1 VLRLEK
7 QSINYLSIK
16 GISMGN
22 SYRIK
27 ANPGKDQNLVIQVDQ
42 DFEQLEILSLKVRQ
56 SDIYLRMCS
65 DYGVIA
71 GRVFANNGYGIPN
84 AKVSIFI
91 PVTDEDK
98 KNPIINAIYPYK
110 SVLDTNEDG
119 YKYNLLPYL
128 PSYSNHVPTGT
139 FPSRKDNLVNQTVV
153 QLYDKYYKYTVQTND
168 SGDYLIYGVPVGS
181 HTIVMNVDL
190 SDIGPFSLGP
200 QDLVRMGIA
209 SEEQF
214 DGNKFNASTNFNSLP
229 QVVVINKSIEVAPFW
244 GEPDICRIG
253 ITRTDFDITNESN
266 IDIKPTAIFMGSLV
280 STSTSIS
287 IKQNCV
293 SRKETGNQCQMIT
306 GPGEILAIT
315 QSLFHDSDG
324 LPVLEQA
331 KLPNGGKLIDGNGTW
346 MFDLP
351 MNNNYISTNEYG
363 EQVISND
370 PKVGI
375 PTKAK
380 YRFKIKWQQSKS
392 IAEDYKRGY
401 FLVPNIKEKGWDF
414 YGSDPLQG
422 GSGDYSDALTSYAF
436 DLGWSG
442 YTTGTVDLTN
452 PEILSYINCE
462 DRFYEF
468 DYNKVYTVSG
478 LIDNYKVAG
487 GKEKFLAIK
496 RIDDDTCDDSVNKF
510 PANDGVFHTS
520 LLWIIL
526 NILIS
531 IIGFLMLPV
540 LIAYDII
547 AFLINLIYLIIQ
559 TVLCGI
565 CGIGFSI
572 TVISFYPFGWICRSL
587 GIDCDDPKLPIKPL
601 DMPMITYPDC
611 EACSCDGSDGNGS
624 DPTSGGGNQT
634 SSQAQPNRNQF
645 INSFNEPTSFGS
657 LDNPSVFASAF
668 DNNAYWSSADVPIIK
683 QLLGGAFVNGTY
695 MTAGGVGRIN
705 KSGSAYFECYDLP
718 FGERINLF
726 NTKGSY
732 YSGANQVK
740 VTYEPTSN
748 GSLSHTDNI
757 IAIVV
762 NKSTTF
768 SAGTMFSFTSP
779 YSSKDPNFTGA
790 TVNSLGSNQ
799 LTGTTTIPTT
809 LSGTYASPSN
819 PLVNIPFSYS
829 TPTMYN
835 TNVGKKL
842 YYTYPSDIEYFQVI
856 TGMTLTN
863 FRSLIPSSRFANS
876 FGDVIESTSTI
887 ESHFFIGS
895 ESRTVKPIDFIS
907 QDKKILI
914 IQRGVDPSSFKVQTK
929 FDLSRVFGYSS
940 MNQPSCIVT
949 GDYKVNVPIKNST
962 LPASSSPLNMFKHDF
977 APGMNNN
984 TPNNGFDLF
993 FNSQFFEPANSPSYY
1008 YTGYTTHNHTLYSSL
1023 DYTKVVPSTFV
1034 PSPPAAVLSPTRI
1047 DTTVNSPRQLI
1058 KSKSGQ
1064 ALYSSAL
1071 NPSKY
1076 GPNEFV
1082 DGGAYVFTISSTYP
1096 SNLSSY
1102 YYSPGYNTGNTLNM
1116 SYYKNTVMRS
1126 DRLPTSDFPTTNN
1139 NNTYFLQQ
1147 NPALTVYAFS
1157 TGGIIV
1163 AGAGQSNASYADP
1176 FEPTDNDFE
1185 TNSALNT
1192 FTCNKMVSLKCYAG
1206 DGLNMT
1212 VNPSCKNDDAVT
1224 DYGCYRFCPR
1234 CGDINDIFGPI
1245 AGMGKD
1251 LENFGEYILRFKF
1264 FFALCQGVLGQVFNN
1279 NWVNGVL
1286 VAFPFKI
1293 NTYYNSKN
1301 KVNGREYCRDI
1312 VFLHPTTNTFYYRS
1326 TPWDGTKF
1334 IGEKSRGDMSNGSND
1349 TNLKYPT
1356 TLMNL
1361 GPRDS
1366 FLKEI
1371 ILNGNFNGYNMKEF
1385 SETSYNDT
1393 SDMVNFFG
1401 VIRLLDS
1408 SFLANFFGSQITK
1421 LFSRAGKKVD
1431 ADFAQTVAVNSQIG
1445 VVPLDTSF
1453 YTTSPSSPGGAS
1465 VIAAGTGSGNIM
1477 MGIMFTSSTESI
1489 QVRDFISP
1497 VRTIRW
1503 NPLTNDFA
1511 YDYTETKSQLTPH
1524 YMWRLN
1530 NGNTIFGNQG
1540 NNWATSPDPSS
1551 IVAVKYQQMDRL
1563 PSQLPGS
1570 PYPVWNESVNEYNA
1584 RGYIFASNANDMA
1597 SITYNYTAPTIMGHT
1612 ILGGAPWYFY
1622 FGLRKGNTAINR
1634 FSTKFIGT
1642 TNINE

>member
-1 VLRLEK
+1 
-7 QSINYLSIK
+7 
-16 GISMGN
+16 
-22 SYRIK
+22 
-27 ANPGKDQNLVIQVDQ
+27 
-42 DFEQLEILSLKVRQ
+42 
-56 SDIYLRMCS
+56 
-65 DYGVIA
+65 
-71 GRVFANNGYGIPN
+71 
-84 AKVSIFI
+84 
-91 PVTDEDK
+91 
-98 KNPIINAIYPYK
+98 
-110 SVLDTNEDG
+110 
-119 YKYNLLPYL
+119 
-128 PSYSNHVPTGT
+128 
-139 FPSRKDNLVNQTVV
+139 
-153 QLYDKYYKYTVQTND
+153 
-168 SGDYLIYGVPVGS
+168 
-181 HTIVMNVDL
+181 
-190 SDIGPFSLGP
+190 
-200 QDLVRMGIA
+200 
-209 SEEQF
+209 
-214 DGNKFNASTNFNSLP
+214 
-229 QVVVINKSIEVAPFW
+229 
-244 GEPDICRIG
+244 
-253 ITRTDFDITNESN
+253 
-266 IDIKPTAIFMGSLV
+266 MGSLV
-280 STSTSIS
+280 STSSSIA
-287 IKQNCV
+287 IKQNCI
-293 SRKETGNQCQMIT
+293 SRKETGNQCRMIT

-315 QSLFHDSDG
+315 QTLFHDSDG

-331 KLPNGGKLIDGNGTW
+331 KLPNGGKLIDGDGVW

-351 MNNNYISTNEYG
+351 MNNSYLSTNEYG

-422 GSGDYSDALTSYAF
+422 GIGDYNEALTSYAF

-452 PEILSYINCE
+452 PELLSYINCE

-478 LIDNYKVAG
+478 LIDNYKLSG

-496 RIDDDTCDDSVNKF
+496 RIDDDTCDDTTNKF

-531 IIGFLMLPV
+531 IIGFIMLPV

-547 AFLINLIYLIIQ
+547 AFIINLIYLIIQ
-559 TVLCGI
+559 VVLCGI

-572 TVISFYPFGWICRSL
+572 VAISFYPFGWICSSL
-587 GIDCDDPKLPIKPL
+587 GIDCNDPKLPIKPL

-624 DPTSGGGNQT
+624 DPTSAGGTQT
-634 SSQAQPNRNQF
+634 SSQAQSNKSQF
-645 INSFNEPTSFGS
+645 INSFNEPTSFGN
-657 LDNPSVFASAF
+657 LDNPSKFDSAF
-668 DNNAYWSSADVPIIK
+668 GNNVFWSSADVPIIK

-705 KSGSAYFECYDLP
+705 KSSGYLECYDLP

-748 GSLSHTDNI
+748 TISHTDNI

-762 NKSTTF
+762 NKATTF
-768 SAGTMFSFTSP
+768 SAGTMFSFTNP

-790 TVNSLGSNQ
+790 TVNSLGGNQ

-809 LSGTYASPSN
+809 LSGTYASPTS
-819 PLVNIPFSYS
+819 PTTNIPFSYS

-835 TNVGKKL
+835 TNVGKTL

-856 TGMTLTN
+856 TGMTLSS
-863 FRSLIPSSRFANS
+863 FRALVPSIRFSNS
-876 FGDVIESTSTI
+876 FGDIIESTSTI
-887 ESHFFIGS
+887 VSHYGIFS
-895 ESRTVKPIDFIS
+895 DSKTVKPIDFIA
-907 QDKKILI
+907 QDKKVLI
-914 IQRGVDPSSFKVQTK
+914 IQRGVDPNSFKVQTK

-940 MNQPSCIVT
+940 MNQPNCIVT

-962 LPASSSPLNMFKHDF
+962 VSTPTLNMFKHDF
-977 APGMNNN
+977 VPGMNNN

-993 FNSQFFEPANSPSYY
+993 FNSQFFEPANSSSYY

-1034 PSPPAAVLSPTRI
+1034 PSPPAAVLNPSRI
-1047 DTTVNSPRQLI
+1047 DTTVSSPRQLI

-1064 ALYSSAL
+1064 ALFSSAL

-1082 DGGAYVFTISSTYP
+1082 DGGAYVFTISSSYP
-1096 SNLSSY
+1096 SNLSSF

-1116 SYYKNTVMRS
+1116 SYYKNIVMRS
-1126 DRLPTSDFPTTNN
+1126 DRLPTSDFQTTNN

-1157 TGGIIV
+1157 TSGIIV

-1176 FEPTDNDFE
+1176 FEPNDNSFE

-1192 FTCNKMVSLKCYAG
+1192 FSCNKMVSLKCYNG

-1212 VNPSCKNDDAVT
+1212 VNPTCKNTDAVT
-1224 DYGCYRFCPR
+1224 DNGCYRFCPR

-1334 IGEKSRGDMSNGSND
+1334 IGQKSPGDMSKGSND

-1393 SDMVNFFG
+1393 SDMVNLFG
-1401 VIRLLDS
+1401 IVRLLDS

-1421 LFSRAGKKVD
+1421 LFSRSGKKVD
-1431 ADFAQTVAVNSQIG
+1431 ADFAQSVAVNSQIG
-1445 VVPLDTSF
+1445 VVPLDTAY

-1465 VIAAGTGSGNIM
+1465 VIVTGTGSGSMM

-1489 QVRDFISP
+1489 QVRDYISP

-1503 NPLTNDFA
+1503 NSITNDFA

-1530 NGNTIFGNQG
+1530 SGPSIFGNQV

-1551 IVAVKYQQMDRL
+1551 IVSVKYQHMDRL
-1563 PSQLPGS
+1563 PTQIPGS
-1570 PYPVWNESVNEYNA
+1570 PYPVWNASVNEYNA
-1584 RGYIFASNANDMA
+1584 RGYLFASNSNDMA
-1597 SITYNYTAPTIMGHT
+1597 SITYNYTAPTIQGKT

-1622 FGLRKGNTAINR
+1622 FGLRKGNTAINK
-1634 FSTKFIGT
+1634 FSNKFIGT
-1642 TNINE
+1642 TGINE

>member
-1 VLRLEK
+1 
-7 QSINYLSIK
+7 
-16 GISMGN
+16 MGN

-27 ANPGKDQNLVIQVDQ
+27 ANPGKDQNLVVQVDQ
-42 DFEQLEILSLKVRQ
+42 DFEQLEILSLKIRQ
-56 SDIYLRMCS
+56 GDVYLRMCS

-84 AKVSIFI
+84 AKLSIFI
-91 PVTDEDK
+91 PVTDEDL
-98 KNPIINAIYPYK
+98 KNPVIKSIYPYK

-119 YKYNLLPYL
+119 YKFNLLPYL
-128 PSYSNHVPTGT
+128 PSYSNHVATGT
-139 FPSRKDNLVNQTVV
+139 FPSRKDNLVDQTVV

-200 QDLVRMGIA
+200 QDLVRMGLA
-209 SEEQF
+209 TEEQF
-214 DGNKFNASTNFNSLP
+214 DGNKFNSSSNFNSLP
-229 QVVVINKSIEVAPFW
+229 QVIVINKSIEVAPFW
-244 GEPDICRIG
+244 GEPEICQIG
-253 ITRTDFDITNESN
+253 ITRTDFDITNEAN

-280 STSTSIS
+280 STSNSIA

-293 SRKETGNQCQMIT
+293 SRKETGNQCQMTT

-315 QSLFHDSDG
+315 QTIFNDSDG
-324 LPVLEQA
+324 LPILEQA
-331 KLPNGGKLIDGNGTW
+331 KLPNGGKVIDGNGVW

-392 IAEDYKRGY
+392 IAEDFKRGY
-401 FLVPNIKEKGWDF
+401 FLVPNIKEKGWEF
-414 YGSDPLQG
+414 YGSDPLRG
-422 GSGDYSDALTSYAF
+422 GLGDYNDALTSYAF

-442 YTTGTVDLTN
+442 YTTGPVDLTN
-452 PEILSYINCE
+452 TELLSYINCE

-478 LIDNYKVAG
+478 LIDNYKVAN

-496 RIDDDTCDDSVNKF
+496 RIDDDTCEDSVNKF

-547 AFLINLIYLIIQ
+547 AFIVNLIFLIIN
-559 TVLCGI
+559 TILCGL
-565 CGIGFSI
+565 CSIGFSI
-572 TVISFYPFGWICRSL
+572 IAISWYPFGWICSAL
-587 GIDCDDPKLPIKPL
+587 GINCDDPQPPIKPL
-601 DMPMITYPDC
+601 DMPMLTYPDC
-611 EACSCDGSDGNGS
+611 EACSCDGSDGDGN
-624 DPTSGGGNQT
+624 DPTSGNGEQN
-634 SSQAQPNRNQF
+634 SSQAQQIQNQF
-645 INSFNEPTSFGS
+645 ITPFNTPTSFGK
-657 LDNPSVFASAF
+657 LDNPTVFNSVFSNTLF
-668 DNNAYWSSADVPIIK
+668 WSPSDVPTIK
-683 QLLGGAFVNGTY
+683 QLLGGRFENGAN
-695 MTAGGVGRIN
+695 MTAGGVGRVN
-705 KSGSAYFECYDLP
+705 NSSGFIECYDLP
-718 FGERINLF
+718 FGERVNLF

-732 YSGANQVK
+732 YNGANQVK

-748 GSLSHTDNI
+748 GPAAGHFDNVM
-757 IAIVV
+757 AILVS
-762 NKSTTF
+762 KGTTLT
-768 SAGTMFSFTSP
+768 AGKMFSFNSP

-790 TVNSLGSNQ
+790 TVNNLGGNQ

-809 LSGTYASPSN
+809 LSGTYASPTN
-819 PLVNIPFSYS
+819 PLSNIPFSYS

-835 TNVGKKL
+835 TNVNKTL

-856 TGMTLTN
+856 TGMTVSE
-863 FRSLIPSSRFANS
+863 FRSLVPSIRFANS
-876 FGDVIESTSTI
+876 FGEIIESTSTI
-887 ESHFFIGS
+887 TNFNGIASDTV
-895 ESRTVKPIDFIS
+895 TVKPIDFIA
-907 QDKKILI
+907 QDSKVLI
-914 IQRGVDPSSFKVQTK
+914 VQRGVDPNSFMVQTK
-929 FDLSRVFGYSS
+929 FDLSRIFGYTSI
-940 MNQPSCIVT
+940 NQPNCIVV
-949 GDYKVNVPIKNST
+949 GDYKVNVPIQNST
-962 LPASSSPLNMFKHDF
+962 LPASSSPLNMFDHDF
-977 APGMNNN
+977 GPGMNNN
-984 TPNNGFDLF
+984 TPNNGFNLYF
-993 FNSQFFEPANSPSYY
+993 SSQFFEPANLPSYY
-1008 YTGYTTHNHTLYSSL
+1008 YSGYSTNAHTFYSSL
-1023 DYTKVVPSTFV
+1023 DNTKVIPSVFV
-1034 PSPPAAVLSPTRI
+1034 PSPPATVLSPSKI
-1047 DTTVNSPRQLI
+1047 DNTTLSPRSVLR
-1058 KSKSGQ
+1058 SLFGQ
-1064 ALYSSAL
+1064 ALYSGTL
-1071 NPSKY
+1071 KPSKY
-1076 GPNEFV
+1076 NPNEFV
-1082 DGGAYVFTISSTYP
+1082 DGGAYVYTPSTTTP
-1096 SNLSSY
+1096 NNLKSY
-1102 YYSPGYNTGNTLNM
+1102 YYSPGYNTGNTLSM
-1116 SYYKNTVMRS
+1116 SYYKNNVMRS
-1126 DRLPTSDFPTTNN
+1126 DRLPTSDIQTTNG

-1147 NPALTVYAFS
+1147 NPLITIYTYS
-1157 TGGIIV
+1157 TNGVVV
-1163 AGAGQSNASYADP
+1163 AGPGQSNASYADE
-1176 FEPTDNDFE
+1176 FEPTDNAFE
-1185 TNSALNT
+1185 SNSALNT
-1192 FTCNKMVSLKCYAG
+1192 FTCTKMVSLKCYDQG
-1206 DGLNMT
+1206 TNGLNIT
-1212 VNPSCKNDDAVT
+1212 VDPGCKNDDAVT
-1224 DYGCYRFCPR
+1224 DAGCYRFCPR
-1234 CGDINDIFGPI
+1234 CGNANDIFGPL
-1245 AGMGKD
+1245 AGMLDDIK
-1251 LENFGEYILRFKF
+1251 NFGEYILRFKF
-1264 FFALCQGVLGQVFNN
+1264 FFALCQGVLSQVFNN

-1286 VAFPFKI
+1286 FAYPFKI

-1326 TPWDGTKF
+1326 TPWDGSNF
-1334 IGEKSRGDMSNGSND
+1334 IGFKSRGDDNKGAND

-1356 TLMNL
+1356 TLINL

-1385 SETSYNDT
+1385 AETSYNDT
-1393 SDMVNFFG
+1393 SDMVNLFG
-1401 VIRLLDS
+1401 IMRLLDS
-1408 SFLANFFGSQITK
+1408 SFLANFFGNQITK
-1421 LFSRAGKKVD
+1421 LFSRGGRKVD
-1431 ADFAQTVAVNSQIG
+1431 ADFAQSVAVNSQIG

-1465 VIAAGTGSGNIM
+1465 VIAAGGSSSSIM

-1511 YDYTETKSQLTPH
+1511 YDYTEAKSQLTPH

-1530 NGNTIFGNQG
+1530 SGLTIFGTQT

-1551 IVAVKYQQMDRL
+1551 IVAVKYQHMDRL
-1563 PSQLPGS
+1563 PTQIPGS
-1570 PYPVWNESVNEYNA
+1570 PYPVWNASVNEYNA
-1584 RGYIFASNANDMA
+1584 RGYLFASNSNDMA
-1597 SITYNYTAPTIMGHT
+1597 SITYNYSAPTIQGKT

-1634 FSTKFIGT
+1634 FSNKFIGT
-1642 TNINE
+1642 TGLNE